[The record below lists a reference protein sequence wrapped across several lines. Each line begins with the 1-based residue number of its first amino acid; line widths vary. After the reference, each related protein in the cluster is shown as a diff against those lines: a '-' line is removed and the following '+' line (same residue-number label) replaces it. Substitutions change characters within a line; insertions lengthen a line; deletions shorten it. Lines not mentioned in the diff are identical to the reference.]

1 MRNEVKRWV
10 WAIIALMGMLLCY
23 TSCDDKSREE
33 SRPDNEY
40 LVDAEILVVDK
51 EGNVV
56 SETPLKSDVSLRSAK
71 TEVESEKGIITG
83 LGLFKASEVAKV
95 KVTAKQGYRFKGMYF
110 KYRGGYS
117 NLDYPEYAYEA
128 LQSPTKDIVVTG
140 NITVVALFLEDAD
153 YEFSTSPADLTLY
166 GTEEDD
172 YLEGKIVV
180 TSTKT
185 RNGVTSN
192 VDYSCYYGSD
202 LRDLIEKK
210 GSVITV
216 KWKKGRQKEFSLM
229 LSQEETE
236 EDIFVHVKVV
246 ISAAP
251 KPVYNFSATPT
262 KLVLSGKDT
271 DSSLSGKI
279 SVTST
284 KTLSGVTTDV
294 GYNTSKGS
302 KSGKTVTVTW
312 RKGDSKNFNVTLT
325 QDESGEALTVPV
337 EVVITETPKPVY
349 TFTATPTKL
358 VLSGK
363 DTDSSL
369 SGKISVTSTKTLSGV
384 TTDVGYNTSKGSKSG
399 KTVTVTWRKGDSK
412 NFNVTLTQDESGEA
426 LTVPVEV
433 VITETPKPVYTFT
446 ATPTKLVL
454 SGKDTDSSLS
464 GKITVTS
471 TKTLSGVTTD
481 VGYDTNKGSKS
492 GKTVTVT
499 WSKGDSKSFNVIL
512 TQDESGK
519 TLTIPVE
526 VVITETPKPV
536 YNFSATPTKLVL
548 SGKDTDSSLSG
559 KITVTSTKTLSGVTT
574 DVGYDTNKG
583 SKSGK
588 TVTVTWRKGE
598 SKSFTVTLTQDES
611 GKTLTIPVEVSIT
624 QTGVD
629 IVIE

>member
-10 WAIIALMGMLLCY
+10 WAMIALMGMLLCY

-95 KVTAKQGYRFKGMYF
+95 KVTAKRGYLYKGMYF
-110 KYRGGYS
+110 KYNGGY
-117 NLDYPEYAYEA
+117 DKRRYPINRSSAT
-128 LQSPTKDIVVTG
+128 LWSSIDITVVG
-140 NITVVALFLEDAD
+140 NITVVAMFEEAGD
-153 YEFSTSPADLTLY
+153 YEFY
-166 GTEEDD
+166 
-172 YLEGKIVV
+172 
-180 TSTKT
+180 
-185 RNGVTSN
+185 
-192 VDYSCYYGSD
+192 
-202 LRDLIEKK
+202 
-210 GSVITV
+210 
-216 KWKKGRQKEFSLM
+216 
-229 LSQEETE
+229 
-236 EDIFVHVKVV
+236 
-246 ISAAP
+246 
-251 KPVYNFSATPT
+251 ATPS
-262 KLVLSGKDT
+262 KLVLQGNEND
-271 DSSLSGKI
+271 DSITGEI
-279 SVTST
+279 EITST
-284 KTLSGVTTDV
+284 RTV
-294 GYNTSKGS
+294 N
-302 KSGKTVTVTW
+302 GKTSFVLFTRDGRVYDSGRVSYTW
-312 RKGDSKNFNVTLT
+312 RKGENKKFSITFKQVDSEKTLT
-325 QDESGEALTVPV
+325 IPV

-349 TFTATPTKL
+349 
-358 VLSGK
+358 
-363 DTDSSL
+363 
-369 SGKISVTSTKTLSGV
+369 
-384 TTDVGYNTSKGSKSG
+384 
-399 KTVTVTWRKGDSK
+399 
-412 NFNVTLTQDESGEA
+412 NFS
-426 LTVPVEV
+426 
-433 VITETPKPVYTFT
+433 

-481 VGYDTNKGSKS
+481 VGYNTSKGSKS

-499 WSKGDSKSFNVIL
+499 WSKGESKSFNVTL

-574 DVGYDTNKG
+574 DVGYNTSKG

-588 TVTVTWRKGE
+588 TVTVTWSKGE
-598 SKSFTVTLTQDES
+598 SKSFNVTLTQDES

>member
-10 WAIIALMGMLLCY
+10 WAMIALMGMLLCY

-95 KVTAKQGYRFKGMYF
+95 KVTAKKGYRFKGMYF

-117 NLDYPEYAYEA
+117 NLDYPKYAYEA

-185 RNGVTSN
+185 KNGVTSN
-192 VDYSCYYGSD
+192 VDYSCYYNID
-202 LRDLIEKK
+202 VRDLIEEN
-210 GSVITV
+210 GSEITV
-216 KWKKGRQKEFSLM
+216 KWKKGRQKAFTLN
-229 LSQEETE
+229 LTQKETGD
-236 EDIFVHVKVV
+236 DIYVNVKVV
-246 ISAAP
+246 ISAVP

-271 DSSLSGKI
+271 DS
-279 SVTST
+279 T
-284 KTLSGVTTDV
+284 
-294 GYNTSKGS
+294 
-302 KSGKTVTVTW
+302 
-312 RKGDSKNFNVTLT
+312 
-325 QDESGEALTVPV
+325 
-337 EVVITETPKPVY
+337 
-349 TFTATPTKL
+349 
-358 VLSGK
+358 
-363 DTDSSL
+363 
-369 SGKISVTSTKTLSGV
+369 
-384 TTDVGYNTSKGSKSG
+384 
-399 KTVTVTWRKGDSK
+399 
-412 NFNVTLTQDESGEA
+412 
-426 LTVPVEV
+426 
-433 VITETPKPVYTFT
+433 
-446 ATPTKLVL
+446 
-454 SGKDTDSSLS
+454 LS

-499 WSKGDSKSFNVIL
+499 WSKGDSKSFNVTL
-512 TQDESGK
+512 TQDESGR
-519 TLTIPVE
+519 TITIPVE

-536 YNFSATPTKLVL
+536 YTFTATPTKLVL